1 MVLEKGICAGE
12 WALEGGRCPRGGPHL
27 ATWVGNGD
35 EILFLG
41 HLCSVLKKDNADFKY
56 L

>member
-27 ATWVGNGD
+27 ATGQGMGTRHCDWD
-35 EILFLG
+35 T
-41 HLCSVLKKDNADFKY
+41 LCSVLKKDNAACKH
-56 L
+56 